1 MATTTVVTTAA
12 KRKMLLARAGKAA
25 LPTIAGMAFG
35 TGGVDSSGNVKT
47 YASGAAKLNNE
58 VFRKKIDKYEVISDT
73 DVRYTCTLS
82 STELNGTNISEIG
95 LYDTT
100 GDIVAMK
107 CFAAKGKDSGES
119 MVFECDDKF

>member
-82 STELNGTNISEIG
+82 SPELNGTNISEIG
-95 LYDTT
+95 LYDTVSDSFFGNAGSGT
-100 GDIVAMK
+100 LTKGAD
-107 CFAAKGKDSGES
+107 AA
-119 MVFECDDKF
+119 